1 MSAVYFAQCPSC
13 GVYARFLIDR
23 GAGWAVLF
31 CLVCDPV
38 LIANED
44 RAHLPSHYAH
54 LWCARPWPRYPSHA
68 LKAHSRL

>member
-1 MSAVYFAQCPSC
+1 
-13 GVYARFLIDR
+13 LIDR